1 MQRTQ
6 RTQGRPEVKQPVISV
21 LPQPT
26 RVVVVDDSPEF
37 LEVICGLLR
46 LEDSLEVAGTA
57 SDGTGAIQTASELQ
71 PDIILMDVN
80 MPFMNGLK
88 AALILSQHFPEIK
101 VILMSSDDSLSTRI
115 ACKSSGAHALVYKP
129 AFRAQ
134 FFDALE
140 KVSLTA
146 EPQLLAQACP

>member
-1 MQRTQ
+1 MSPKPQQ
-6 RTQGRPEVKQPVISV
+6 HSGAKQPVVSV
-21 LPQPT
+21 LPQRT

-57 SDGTGAIQTASELQ
+57 NDGTGAIQLASELQ
-71 PDIILMDVN
+71 PEIMLMDVN

-88 AALILSQHFPEIK
+88 AALVLSQHFPQIK
-101 VILMSSDDSLSTRI
+101 VILMSSDDSLATRI

-134 FFDALE
+134 FFHALE
-140 KVSLTA
+140 KVSLMA
-146 EPQLLAQACP
+146 DSQLLAQACP